1 MNKRRARLRNDI
13 IELTVF
19 LHGYWDRVEAYLRD
33 SNGEGINVQE
43 CKNLLNSSVGSRV
56 CRSIGN
62 NFEFN
67 IKVAFQS
74 TRIVKYSLKT
84 DYEVFFKE
92 IPGWDHQWGRAEG
105 LIFGSGSAVRL
116 GSAHTPN
123 RELLFNDAKALSNLL
138 QYVLDLI
145 IIINCLKSNYSE

>member
-1 MNKRRARLRNDI
+1 MARKTLNVPAASAPSERVFSSAGIYVNKRRARLRNDI

-105 LIFGSGSAVRL
+105 LIFGSGSARVRL
-116 GSAHTPN
+116 GFGCSARFGPHP
-123 RELLFNDAKALSNLL
+123 
-138 QYVLDLI
+138 
-145 IIINCLKSNYSE
+145 